1 MSSRLELLEKFSVN
15 NFALSDAELFCDC
28 RSKQNPFFGWYRIHL
43 KCFNDNFDFLFLLC
57 RIILITIIVI
67 MLLIENLNPFFTNCY
82 ILKSNFLPWN
92 YIIIFQN
99 CWHFLTYW
107 IEPGWNEIY
116 TLISLISCYIW
127 YSITQDGQTKNDANL
142 VFMIFNFHGFMKT
155 LHCINKKLKF

>member
-1 MSSRLELLEKFSVN
+1 MQNYFVI
-15 NFALSDAELFCDC
+15 AEA
-28 RSKQNPFFGWYRIHL
+28 SKIRFVVDIGYVSNVLVITLIFF
-43 KCFNDNFDFLFLLC
+43 FFLC
-57 RIILITIIVI
+57 RIILMIIIVI
-67 MLLIENLNPFFTNCY
+67 ILLIENLTFIFLFFTNCY

-107 IEPGWNEIY
+107 IKPGWNEIY